1 MLWQELKAT
10 NFKMAKNNEKKSQ
23 ISGKT
28 VQKKKIDILSSSS
41 NLKVVVAEKKGELIE
56 REKGTDNN

>member
-1 MLWQELKAT
+1 
-10 NFKMAKNNEKKSQ
+10 MAKNNEKKSQ

-41 NLKVVVAEKKGELIE
+41 NLRVVVAEKKGELIE